1 MPENRDLDRIAFP
14 RLYTLGEEIAN
25 AITHGVGTGLSI
37 AGLTVLVVLAALG
50 HDTWK
55 ILSFSIYGATLVLL
69 NLAST
74 LYHSFQH
81 PRAKRIFRFVD
92 HGSIFLLIAGTY
104 TPFLLVNLRDSP
116 WGWTLFGIVWGIALA
131 GILFKAIFLGKLR
144 RLSVVAYVAM
154 GWLAVFAWKEMF
166 THVPTSGL
174 VLVGIGGVVYT
185 LGLAFYGWKKLPYS
199 HAIWHLFVLAG
210 SACHFFAVLFYVLPS
225 QG

>member
-1 MPENRDLDRIAFP
+1 MPEQPDHDRIAFP

-50 HDTWK
+50 HDPWK

-81 PRAKRIFRFVD
+81 PRAKRVFRFVD

-116 WGWTLFGIVWGIALA
+116 WGWTLFGVVWGIAFL
-131 GILFKAIFLGKLR
+131 GILFKALFLGKLR

-154 GWLAVFAWKEMF
+154 GWLAAFAWKEMF
-166 THVPTSGL
+166 THVPTTGL
-174 VLVGIGGVVYT
+174 VLVGAGGVVYT
-185 LGLAFYGWKKLPYS
+185 LGIAFYGWKKLPYS